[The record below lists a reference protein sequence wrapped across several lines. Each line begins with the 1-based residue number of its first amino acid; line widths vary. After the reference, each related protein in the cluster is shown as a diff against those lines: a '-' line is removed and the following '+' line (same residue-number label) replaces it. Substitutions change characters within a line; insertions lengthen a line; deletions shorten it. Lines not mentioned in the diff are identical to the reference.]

1 MQHAIFEWLLLKSFL
16 IFSFQWVIMM
26 PLNLISFEFA
36 YVLFAKVLNFV
47 DSGLQICE
55 VFSVLSLDIFSF
67 N

>member
-1 MQHAIFEWLLLKSFL
+1 
-16 IFSFQWVIMM
+16 MM